1 MAKKRANGEGN
12 TRQRKDGT
20 WESRI
25 TVDGKRRSIY
35 AKTQAEV
42 IRKKT
47 EIQAEVNA
55 GAYIAPAKITVAEWL
70 ELWQEVFCP
79 NIKRSTSARYESD
92 IRLHVLP
99 EIGNMRLSAVKT
111 STIQRLYNKA
121 HKNGLSDKSVRN
133 LHGTLHKAMA
143 KAVGEKYIAMNPCE
157 GVELPRSDTPQREM
171 RPLKD
176 NELPAFLRLID
187 GNRMENLFRV
197 AVFTGMRESELI
209 GLTWDCVDFEH
220 GTIHLYRQLSKG
232 RRKGESWMFTSLK
245 NRQARTFSPPKEV
258 FEVLRK
264 VKQQQAEWRLRCGG
278 SWQDVN
284 LVFTN
289 EVGQHLSMCSI
300 FYHFKQVV
308 ERMNIPEVRFHDLRH
323 TYATLALQNGVDYKT
338 LSAMLGHATVAFT
351 MDRYGHVSVTMMQN
365 GADKMQAYIEA
376 IDRLG

>member
-1 MAKKRANGEGN
+1 MAKKRANGEG
-12 TRQRKDGT
+12 TIRKRPNGL
-20 WESRI
+20 WEGRL
-25 TVDGKRRSIY
+25 TVDGKRISFY
-35 AKTQAEV
+35 GKTQAEV
-42 IRKKT
+42 RAKLTKAK
-47 EIQAEVNA
+47 AEADVGAFVVPRTITVNA
-55 GAYIAPAKITVAEWL
+55 WL
-70 ELWQEVFCP
+70 EQWQEIFCP
-79 NIKRSTSARYESD
+79 NIKRSTAARYESD
-92 IRLHVLP
+92 IRLHILP
-99 EIGNMRLSAVKT
+99 EIGNMRLSEVKT
-111 STIQRLYNKA
+111 STIQRLYNKV

-133 LHGTLHKAMA
+133 LHGTLHNAMA
-143 KAVGEKYIAMNPCE
+143 KAVGEKYIAINPCE

-220 GTIHLYRQLSKG
+220 GTLHLYRQLSKG

-258 FEVLRK
+258 FKVLMK
-264 VKQQQAEWRLRCGG
+264 VKRQQEEWRLGCGE
-278 SWQDVN
+278 SWHDAN

-300 FYHFKQVV
+300 LYHFKQIVKS
-308 ERMNIPEVRFHDLRH
+308 MNIPEMRFHDLRH
-323 TYATLALQNGVDYKT
+323 TFATLALQNGVDYKT

-365 GADKMQAYIEA
+365 GADKMQAYIET